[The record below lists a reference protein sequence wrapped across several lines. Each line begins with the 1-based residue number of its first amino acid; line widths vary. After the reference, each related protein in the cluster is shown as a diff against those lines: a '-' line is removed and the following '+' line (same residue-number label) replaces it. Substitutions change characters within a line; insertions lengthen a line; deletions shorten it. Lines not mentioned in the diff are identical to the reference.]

1 MRETFGRSFNDVDE
15 LYVITDL
22 CYLPNFSPFVVDAKK
37 IEEFVENFRE
47 MYNEAFFSTDIVIVN
62 FKEKLVWVVFHEGKC
77 WLTKL
82 DNVTDIRTQ

>member
-1 MRETFGRSFNDVDE
+1 MK
-15 LYVITDL
+15 L
-22 CYLPNFSPFVVDAKK
+22 
-37 IEEFVENFRE
+37 
-47 MYNEAFFSTDIVIVN
+47 FFSTDIVIVN